1 MLNAHCLIKVN
12 PILRRIDQCHP
23 YQDHDHPPCGEA
35 PYNPP
40 AKWRRYTG
48 RKMRIK
54 LLKVTVNMNS
64 RRSIEITIL
73 VLGFGLFVAVLGFFN
88 AAGEDRKESGE
99 TQQEKAAVKSETK
112 AMTDK
117 VEKTNEEWRKE
128 LSPQQYHVLR
138 EAGTERAFTGAYWDH
153 HEKGVYYCAAC
164 GLALFNSDTKFDS
177 GTGWPSYYT
186 PVSKENIIEESDRS
200 LVMVRTEVKCRRCGS
215 HLGHVFDDGPRPT
228 GLRYCINSAALKFEK
243 AQ

>member
-1 MLNAHCLIKVN
+1 M
-12 PILRRIDQCHP
+12 
-23 YQDHDHPPCGEA
+23 
-35 PYNPP
+35 
-40 AKWRRYTG
+40 TT
-48 RKMRIK
+48 RKAIGISIIVLVVG
-54 LLKVTVNMNS
+54 LLA
-64 RRSIEITIL
+64 
-73 VLGFGLFVAVLGFFN
+73 AVL
-88 AAGEDRKESGE
+88 AKSVQESREQAGGK
-99 TQQEKAAVKSETK
+99 QEKGTLRSETR

-128 LSPQQYHVLR
+128 LSPEQYHVLR

-164 GLALFNSDTKFDS
+164 GQPLFNSDTKFDS

-200 LVMVRTEVKCRRCGS
+200 LGMMRTEVKCRRCGS

-243 AQ
+243 GQ